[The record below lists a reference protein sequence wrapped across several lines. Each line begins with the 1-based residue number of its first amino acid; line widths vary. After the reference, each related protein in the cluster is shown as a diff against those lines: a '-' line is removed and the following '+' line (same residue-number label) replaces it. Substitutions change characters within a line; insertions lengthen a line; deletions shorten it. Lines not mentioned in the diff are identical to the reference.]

1 MVSPCAPT
9 LLVRGSGTSAPHW
22 PTGGTYL
29 HRHTELAAVISRQP
43 ATPRGEEPTPL
54 KGTGQEVRFRPPDQR
69 MVESW
74 EGPEKWKPGRGVER
88 GVAEERELLW
98 ESDTAKAGS
107 KHWGST

>member
-1 MVSPCAPT
+1 M
-9 LLVRGSGTSAPHW
+9 
-22 PTGGTYL
+22 